1 MGDTAELEV
10 MLRLC
15 PKLRAKGNAL
25 PRFQGP
31 TPGSWHESQAF
42 HPQLPRASCSTRH
55 RKSYAVPV
63 VVLFSLVA
71 THADVDLE
79 TVAQLSNGS
88 SMLATAALS
97 ESSSVSGAVVLA
109 TCNRYEIYGEA
120 PHPDDIENA
129 RAALVSRVS
138 EVSGL
143 SEHLVSRSFD
153 TRTGPAVTKHLFAV
167 SAGLD
172 SAVVGEREIAG
183 QVRRALIT
191 AQNEGTA
198 SAGLVRLF
206 QAASKTAKDV
216 GAQTALG
223 SRGLSIVSVA
233 LELATDLSEN
243 PDWTN
248 KKVVLFGTGAYAGAT
263 MALLR
268 ERGCTDISVFSS
280 SGRAQ
285 GFVSTRGGTAL
296 DSNTLRP
303 AVADAD
309 IMIGCSG
316 SDTRVEAEELSQ
328 VRAGTDRPL
337 IAIDLALTHDFDPA
351 VGELPGVELLTLES
365 VRLAAPEEQ
374 ADALTRASTIVSGAA
389 TSFEQARESRAADSA
404 IVALRR
410 HTMGVLDAE
419 MERVRAKHGCTAAA
433 EEVEFALRRM
443 VKQLLHVP
451 TVRAREL
458 AAQGQQD
465 NYVMALET
473 LYGITVE
480 QPAEKSSAQC
490 PVTQTGGGNT
500 AHLPDE
506 LRGTA

>member
-1 MGDTAELEV
+1 M
-10 MLRLC
+10 
-15 PKLRAKGNAL
+15 
-25 PRFQGP
+25 
-31 TPGSWHESQAF
+31 
-42 HPQLPRASCSTRH
+42 
-55 RKSYAVPV
+55 
-63 VVLFSLVA
+63 A
-71 THADVDLE
+71 THADIDLE

-88 SMLATAALS
+88 SGIATNALTGS
-97 ESSSVSGAVVLA
+97 PAVTGAVVLA

-120 PHPDDIENA
+120 PHPDDVEAA
-129 RAALVSRVS
+129 RAALVAQIS
-138 EVSGL
+138 EASGL
-143 SEHLVSRSFD
+143 SEPLVSRSFS
-153 TRTGPAVTKHLFAV
+153 TRTGPEVTQHLFAV

-191 AQNEGTA
+191 AQHEGTA

-233 LELATDLSEN
+233 LDLATDLSEN
-243 PDWTN
+243 PDWSS
-248 KKVVLFGTGAYAGAT
+248 KKVVVFGTGAYAGAT

-280 SGRAQ
+280 SGRAE
-285 GFVSTRGGTAL
+285 GFVATRGGTAL
-296 DSNTLRP
+296 DDDSLNP
-303 AVADAD
+303 AVAAAD
-309 IMIGCSG
+309 VMIGCSG
-316 SDTRVEAEELSQ
+316 SDTRVEADELAQ
-328 VRAGTDRPL
+328 VRANSPQPL

-351 VGELPGVELLTLES
+351 VGELDGVELLTLES
-365 VRLAAPEEQ
+365 VRLAAPQEQ
-374 ADALTRASTIVSGAA
+374 AESLAQASSIVNGAA
-389 TSFEQARESRAADSA
+389 TAFEQEREARSVDSA

-410 HTMGVLDAE
+410 HTMNVLDAE
-419 MERVRAKHGCTAAA
+419 MEKVRARHGCTAAA

-458 AAQGQQD
+458 AANGQQD
-465 NYVMALET
+465 EYVAALEA

-480 QPAEKSSAQC
+480 QPAARPSAQAEC
-490 PVTQTGGGNT
+490 PVD
-500 AHLPDE
+500 H
-506 LRGTA
+506 RGLESA